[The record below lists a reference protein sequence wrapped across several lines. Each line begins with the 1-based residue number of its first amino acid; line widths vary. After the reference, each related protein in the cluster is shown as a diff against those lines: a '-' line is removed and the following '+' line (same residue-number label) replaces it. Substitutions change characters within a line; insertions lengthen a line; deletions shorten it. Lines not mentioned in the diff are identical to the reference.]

1 MAEAPD
7 QEEAAA
13 PARVVWKGAISF
25 GLVHIPVALYTATQA
40 SGVDFDWLDRRSME
54 PVGYKRVNKKTG
66 QEIAAADIVKGVE
79 VEDGHY
85 VVLTAD
91 EIKAAFPKTT
101 QTIEIESFITAAE
114 IPFVYLER
122 PYYLAPIN
130 RGEKVYALLR
140 EALLETGRVGVA
152 RVVIN
157 TRQHLAVLVPSGPAL
172 ILNLLRWGGDIKSFE
187 ALKLPPAG
195 AKAAGLKEGELKM
208 ARQLIE
214 EMSSPWDADDF
225 RDSFKDEIMRLVRQK
240 ADAGEVR
247 SVEKADAPSAHADA
261 DAEVIDLTE
270 LLKRSLQGGGKAP
283 AKARPGRQRA

>member
-1 MAEAPD
+1 MAT
-7 QEEAAA
+7 
-13 PARVVWKGAISF
+13 RVLWKGAISF
-25 GLVHIPVALYTATQA
+25 GLVHIPVGLHTATSQQ
-40 SGVDFDWLDRRSME
+40 GIDFDWLDKRTLD
-54 PVGYKRVNKKTG
+54 PVGYKRVNKRTG
-66 QEIAAADIVKGVE
+66 KEITSDNIVKGVQTG
-79 VEDGHY
+79 DGEY
-85 VVLTAD
+85 VVVSKE
-91 EIKAAFPKTT
+91 EIEAAFPKTT
-101 QTIEIESFITAAE
+101 QTIEIERFVAARD
-114 IPFVYLER
+114 IPFSYLER

-130 RGEKVYALLR
+130 KGAKVYALLR

-225 RDSFKDEIMRLVRQK
+225 RDYMLSFLFLRYLSGNYEVAAQRELGADYPKLEGDSRRVPLALWYANNPDDVVEFEQQMRRKV
-240 ADAGEVR
+240 
-247 SVEKADAPSAHADA
+247 HY
-261 DAEVIDLTE
+261 VIKPEYL
-270 LLKRSLQGGGKAP
+270 
-283 AKARPGRQRA
+283 